1 MVDFS
6 ASVPQLER
14 TIWMIKKNVSQHS
27 KIVAKVSTCGKTK
40 RRKVFHQMLIN
51 LWGVHPWLGPPSTVH
66 LIIIKS
72 RHSIAAWQSKLRIPK
87 FFEEL
92 VHVLSPP
99 PPARFLTCTR
109 KRQGRH
115 RQPRSSWR
123 CWWGRW
129 QSWSWQGPGWCWA
142 SPGQARY
149 RSRLSTASS
158 DWLSSVEKNV
168 WFVKSWKKVMF
179 STFLAPWMRSAAMI
193 ISKVQRI
200 TKIFPRMNIAK
211 NIISLC
217 WLGSTFYS
225 GNISKQW
232 H

>member
-1 MVDFS
+1 MPARRPVIELFNKDWTSEAWERSQFPIS
-6 ASVPQLER
+6 ALQWRKRLHWRLRCQLLTSQTKTPPTRKSVFIILLWWIFLRRLER

-72 RHSIAAWQSKLRIPK
+72 SHSIAAWQSKLRIPK

-92 VHVLSPP
+92 FHFLSPP

-123 CWWGRW
+123 C
-129 QSWSWQGPGWCWA
+129 
-142 SPGQARY
+142 
-149 RSRLSTASS
+149 
-158 DWLSSVEKNV
+158 
-168 WFVKSWKKVMF
+168 
-179 STFLAPWMRSAAMI
+179 
-193 ISKVQRI
+193 
-200 TKIFPRMNIAK
+200 
-211 NIISLC
+211 
-217 WLGSTFYS
+217 
-225 GNISKQW
+225 
-232 H
+232 